1 MRGGSSP
8 PLADPQDHWWNL
20 VLFLYI
26 QPLIAIIGLVSNS
39 LVLAVLPRSGV
50 QVAPLARTFYIAC
63 AIGDLLIMFKIA
75 AVFLTQIS
83 CFLRI
88 SAVCR
93 FFVSATIFWKLV
105 MPVWLV
111 GELISG
117 YSILLLNVE
126 RVLFTYF
133 PHSARAFLVVRWNV
147 LALTAIVCPIAVYV
161 LAFGFHLY
169 IIERKA
175 EIFPGFLIDTDKRD
189 PHSVH
194 FGIAT
199 KLLCF
204 LLPVAGTAALTVAV
218 LVKLVHHARHT
229 RSRATTNRSH
239 CMSSVDDS
247 VVAAASAAATEGVQS
262 VHRAGHN
269 GGLSCSRS
277 IVMPSLIAVVIST
290 LNVCLYLPTLIF
302 WIIYEFVDQTNSNN
316 CGDSPS
322 IVATILPLGVFFF
335 SLTGIAHTTNFFIY
349 LKFMYSI
356 IFVFIIYYLLCLQKL
371 KVRAIN
377 RLLNIE

>member
-1 MRGGSSP
+1 MEAVSNTGRPGCEGGSFP
-8 PLADPQDHWWNL
+8 LLADPQDHWWNL
-20 VLFLYI
+20 VLFLYV

-50 QVAPLARTFYIAC
+50 QVAPLARTFYVAC

-75 AVFLTQIS
+75 AVFLTQAS

-88 SAVCR
+88 SPFCT
-93 FFVSATIFWKLV
+93 FFVSAKIFWKLV

-147 LALTAIVCPIAVYV
+147 LVLTAIVCPIAIYV
-161 LAFGFHLY
+161 LAFGFYLY
-169 IIERKA
+169 TIERKA
-175 EIFPGFLIDTDKRD
+175 EIFPGILVDTDKRD

-204 LLPVAGTAALTVAV
+204 FIPVAGTAALTVAV
-218 LVKLVHHARHT
+218 LVKLVHHARHN

-247 VVAAASAAATEGVQS
+247 VAATAAAAATEGVHG
-262 VHRAGHN
+262 VVHN
-269 GGLSCSRS
+269 GGLRCSRS

-302 WIIYEFVDQTNSNN
+302 WIIFEFVDKTNSNN
-316 CGDSPS
+316 CGDSAS
-322 IVATILPLGVFFF
+322 IVATILPLGAFFF

-356 IFVFIIYYLLCLQKL
+356 IFIFII
-371 KVRAIN
+371 
-377 RLLNIE
+377 